1 MIFLNFF
8 GRIPVHIIN
17 MSTASR
23 ERIILEQKNDA
34 PPGFRDFSR
43 IQVIVDGDGNETRIP
58 AGELRSLFSNDKGV
72 PRLWLGGEDDE
83 TKESLRRIRA
93 GWGKPGGW
101 GVVNIHEEAKIEE

>member
-1 MIFLNFF
+1 
-8 GRIPVHIIN
+8 
-17 MSTASR
+17 MSAER
-23 ERIILEQKNDA
+23 KRIILTPLA
-34 PPGFRDFSR
+34 GSPSGFRDYLR
-43 IQVIVDGDGNETRIP
+43 TWEITDIDGNVVTQP

-93 GWGKPGGW
+93 GWGRPGGW